1 MNQGALLDMKISYDS
16 DVDILSIIL
25 AAKKALRSEE
35 LLPGIVVDFDADQ
48 VVVGFEIWNASQCV
62 DLSQVNV
69 AISQLLGVS

>member
-1 MNQGALLDMKISYDS
+1 MKISYDS

-69 AISQLLGVS
+69 AISQLSGVS

>member
-1 MNQGALLDMKISYDS
+1 MNQGAPLDMKISYDS